1 MNADRLDRWL
11 SLVAIAHVAGGLAL
25 PFVLLRTQWIDAW
38 LPALEGNT
46 RIAFA
51 LFGPTVASWG
61 LLMLF
66 LVQHGLRRNQ
76 AWAANALIA
85 GILVWA
91 PLDAA
96 ICHAYGWSEAV
107 VLDVIA
113 SAAILIPALWRRLQ
127 IGGAST

>member
-11 SLVAIAHVAGGLAL
+11 SFVAILHVIAGIAL
-25 PFVLLRTQWIDAW
+25 PFVLLRSDWLDAW
-38 LPALEGNT
+38 LPLAGGDT
-46 RIAFA
+46 RVAFA

-66 LVQHGLRRNQ
+66 LVQYGLRRNQ
-76 AWAANALIA
+76 AWAANALMV

-96 ICHAYGWSEAV
+96 ICHAYGWTGAV
-107 VLDVIA
+107 VLDAVA
-113 SAAILIPALWRRLQ
+113 SAAILIPALWRRAQ
-127 IGGAST
+127 IAKAAA

>member
-1 MNADRLDRWL
+1 MNPDRLDRWL
-11 SLVAIAHVAGGLAL
+11 GFVAIAHVIAGLAL
-25 PFVLLRTQWIDAW
+25 PFVLLRTGWLDAW
-38 LPALEGNT
+38 LPLADRDART
-46 RIAFA
+46 AFA

-96 ICHAYGWSEAV
+96 ICYAYGWMHAV
-107 VLDVIA
+107 ALDAVA
-113 SAAILIPALWRRLQ
+113 SAAILIPALWRRVQ
-127 IGGAST
+127 IARIAT

>member
-11 SLVAIAHVAGGLAL
+11 SLVATTHIVAGIAL
-25 PFVLLRTQWIDAW
+25 PFVLLRSDWLDAW
-38 LPALEGNT
+38 LPLGDAEARL
-46 RIAFA
+46 AFA

-66 LVQHGLRRNQ
+66 LVQYGLRRNQ

-96 ICHAYGWSEAV
+96 ICHAWGWTGAV
-107 VLDVIA
+107 ALDAVA
-113 SAAILIPALWRRLQ
+113 AAAILIPALWRRVQ
-127 IGGAST
+127 IGKLAA